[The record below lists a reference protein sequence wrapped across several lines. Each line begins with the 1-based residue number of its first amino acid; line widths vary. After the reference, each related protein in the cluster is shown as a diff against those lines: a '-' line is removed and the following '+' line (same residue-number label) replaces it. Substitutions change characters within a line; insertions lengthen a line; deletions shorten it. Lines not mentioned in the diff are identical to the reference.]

1 MAEEAYANH
10 RSVLIKLLNDPFAA
24 ARHPGKL
31 KKRGSKEEDAT
42 DHENGNGD
50 AHEMHSQVGK
60 CSINVLVIPE
70 SGYRCHTRFV
80 NIMLARCRTASML
93 VGRL

>member
-50 AHEMHSQVGK
+50 AHDMNSQVRVD
-60 CSINVLVIPE
+60 IIVFE
-70 SGYRCHTRFV
+70 SFERRILPSCAYTNEV
-80 NIMLARCRTASML
+80 WE
-93 VGRL
+93 